1 MRKALNTILL
11 SIILLFGSIGCS
23 TLGDYTVTKRQT
35 IEKQIID
42 ARVDTEKKMLDL
54 QVKEKKLLQES
65 IDQHLARSQGAADY
79 LFKGSVVFSSLKP
92 DQVSRP
98 TLVMGQSIQQTA
110 AQLPP
115 ATPTAQAAAFKAIQI
130 ELDEVKTST
139 EALKAQYEIE
149 LGKAKKEG
157 EDKAKA
163 IKDLEIKVKTVESE
177 RVEVLTKANAIERD
191 LQATKDKVQDAELA
205 KSKQSEEQ
213 AKRSEKMKMWLMG
226 ILLTAAAACGVGA
239 AFLPI
244 PNIKTKLVIGAAV
257 CGGAALALPFIEPW
271 MVIVTVGVILLLVGA
286 WIIKNYKD
294 EHGDAQDTYRA
305 LQEYKTKASDKF
317 KTELAPILKQWHTN
331 PDTPKRIDKKLKQVG
346 DI

>member
-23 TLGDYTVTKRQT
+23 SIGDYTVTKRQT
-35 IEKQIID
+35 IEKQIVD
-42 ARVDTEKKMLDL
+42 ARADTEKKMLDL
-54 QVKEKKLLQES
+54 QAKEKKLLQDS
-65 IDQHLARSQGAADY
+65 IDQHAARSQSAADY

-92 DQVSRP
+92 NQISRP
-98 TLVMGQSIQQTA
+98 TLVIGQSIQQTA

-115 ATPTAQAAAFKAIQI
+115 ATPVAQAAAFKAIQV

-139 EALKAQYEIE
+139 EALKAQYEAE

-163 IKDLEIKVKTVESE
+163 IKDLEVKVKAVETE

-191 LQATKDKVQDAELA
+191 LQAAKDKVQDTELA
-205 KSKQSEEQ
+205 KAKQSEEQ

-244 PNIKTKLVIGAAV
+244 PEIKTKLIIGAAI

-271 MVIVTVGVILLLVGA
+271 MVMVAVGAFLLLVAA
-286 WIIKNYKD
+286 WAIKNYKD
-294 EHGDAQDTYRA
+294 EHTDAQDTYRA
-305 LQEYKTKASDKF
+305 LQEYKNKATDKF

-331 PDTPKRIDKKLKQVG
+331 PDTSKRIDKRLKQVG